1 MRMFLVNET
10 ATTQI
15 YTYGHTLYRHDA
27 LPILSRRG
35 TAAING
41 VSPALSVTSTSALA
55 LINASTPSAKPSWT
69 ASWIGATPRLSRILG
84 LAPRL
89 VRKLIPTRSRTWLTD
104 RIAVSPL
111 GMSLALP
118 IVDTGSFQASVTAFH
133 SQSFHAIQ

>member
-55 LINASTPSAKPSWT
+55 LINASTPSAKPSCT

-89 VRKLIPTRSRTWLTD
+89 VRKRSEEHTSALQSLM
-104 RIAVSPL
+104 RISY
-111 GMSLALP
+111 
-118 IVDTGSFQASVTAFH
+118 SVFCLNKK
-133 SQSFHAIQ
+133 I